1 MFNKYLNKIF
11 VGIFILA
18 LHVTPYTLHVCY
30 ASYEDIGC
38 GARPLGIGNAF
49 CAIADDANAFL
60 YNPAGFPQLKKL
72 QVSAMYANL
81 YPLLSDR
88 SIISNNYLAVAY
100 PMKQAAIGV
109 AWFSLGAVSDPERS
123 KAQYQ
128 ENTYLLT
135 YARQMERFY
144 IGFSARFHSKEYG
157 VNDWTAVNPVFT
169 RKKTA
174 FGVGIDAAMLYR
186 TEDNLFKFGL
196 LVADI
201 NQPDLGIASPSPVP
215 MSARAGIAY
224 EFEPV
229 WVFNDLT
236 GAVDVTYRDNDVKA
250 QGGIEGW
257 FIERT
262 VAVRIGGGFGSNSY
276 GLISMGA
283 SYQLTE
289 EQYNNDFRIDY
300 AFSCPLGGLQPTG
313 GTHRISLTMGFDVK

>member
-1 MFNKYLNKIF
+1 MKKLLNFLIVLTFIFQLSSFNSCR
-11 VGIFILA
+11 A
-18 LHVTPYTLHVCY
+18 
-30 ASYEDIGC
+30 AYEDIGC
-38 GARPLGIGNAF
+38 GARPLGTGNAF

-60 YNPAGFPQLKKL
+60 YNPAGLPQLKKL
-72 QVSAMYANL
+72 QVSVMYANL

-109 AWFSLGAVSDPERS
+109 AWFSLAAVSDPERS
-123 KAQYQ
+123 SAQYQ

-144 IGFSARFHSKEYG
+144 LGFSARFHAKEYG
-157 VNDWTAVNPVFT
+157 VNEWTAANPVFA
-169 RKKTA
+169 RKRTA

-186 TEDNLFKFGL
+186 SEDNLLKFGL

-236 GAVDVTYRDNDVKA
+236 GAVDVTYRDGDIKA

-257 FIERT
+257 FLDRT
-262 VAVRIGGGFGSNSY
+262 VAIRAGGGFGSNSF
-276 GLISMGA
+276 GMVSMGA

-289 EQYNNDFRIDY
+289 EEYNNDFRIDY
-300 AFSCPLGGLQPTG
+300 AFTCPLGSLQPTG